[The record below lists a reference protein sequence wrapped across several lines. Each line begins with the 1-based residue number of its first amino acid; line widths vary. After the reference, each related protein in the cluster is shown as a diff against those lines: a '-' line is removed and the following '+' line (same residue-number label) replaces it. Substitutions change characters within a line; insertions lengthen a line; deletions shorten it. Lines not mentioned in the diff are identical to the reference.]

1 MAGRIVTWKIVVA
14 GEGGVGK
21 TSTVVQ
27 ACQSHFVDTYDPTL
41 EDCHTRPLIVD
52 GQPCVA
58 DFLDTAGE
66 ETYSALRDQWYR
78 DADAIMIL
86 YSISSRSSFNRV
98 KRFNDAILAARAQPQ
113 HPVRSGCKPL
123 SPAGHDLWKIPPR
136 ILVGN
141 KDDQEDTYREVSF
154 QEGEALA
161 RELGIGFVES
171 SATNAE
177 KTMKPVHDLVQECRI
192 WRDAIDNADSG
203 AVVGEEDVVEAPKGS
218 GRQRVGVLFKNI
230 LRKIKGSD
238 SSSPRV

>member
-177 KTMKPVHDLVQECRI
+177 KTMKPVHDLVQEFGSSCGGRRCCRGTEGF
-192 WRDAIDNADSG
+192 RASEGRRALQEHSQ
-203 AVVGEEDVVEAPKGS
+203 EDQGIRFVFASRLTSIGP
-218 GRQRVGVLFKNI
+218 
-230 LRKIKGSD
+230 
-238 SSSPRV
+238 